1 MNSSNKEK
9 FVSVRAKTNYTVLI
23 CETKNIYVSDKI
35 TYQFLPL
42 FGRSNTSG
50 NQHHNKKLE
59 PCVYLGSD
67 YLISMD
73 LSKSI
78 FYHKLFAPNF
88 SAAKQYTDK
97 KFAVEIFANSNFI
110 EIYPTDRDI
119 WAINSLRQ
127 LLVARDFKKH

>member
-1 MNSSNKEK
+1 
-9 FVSVRAKTNYTVLI
+9 
-23 CETKNIYVSDKI
+23 
-35 TYQFLPL
+35 
-42 FGRSNTSG
+42 
-50 NQHHNKKLE
+50 
-59 PCVYLGSD
+59 
-67 YLISMD
+67 MD

-88 SAAKQYTDK
+88 SAAKQYTDVKFIAFDSDQK